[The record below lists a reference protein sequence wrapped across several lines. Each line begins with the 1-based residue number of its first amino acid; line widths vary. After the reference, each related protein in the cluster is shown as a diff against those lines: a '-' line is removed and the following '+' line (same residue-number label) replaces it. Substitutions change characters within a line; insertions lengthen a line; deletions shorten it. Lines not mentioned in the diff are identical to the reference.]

1 MHIYM
6 VMLLF
11 GFMLISCQDE
21 ILVGSDLLDD
31 NTILLDYTEQVQLT
45 SSNIYTGPFTAFDSL
60 NTGKRLVCLGN
71 LDDNTFGQLRSELA
85 ISFNINSASPPNYPF
100 GKKPLKFDS
109 LVLVL
114 TYDTVGTYGNIN
126 TSFRAL
132 VSKLENKL
140 PAGDSI
146 SSDVDITYGE
156 KLADTILTLKP
167 KDSVRITNHIDGKS
181 IKQLPQMRIRL
192 SGEFGQQLLSDTT
205 ASKKDSVFNEVLKGV
220 YIQLLPQNDNA
231 MLGFNFSTVGLSSS
245 VSNKMIM
252 YYTESDTL
260 KKVYNYSINRRF
272 VNKVQRDFTGSLVEK
287 TVQDSVLAD
296 KICYIQGFEGPKIL
310 VKMPKL
316 DIFKDKI
323 VNYVQLIVTA
333 DISSGTPGEYGA
345 LRQMVAETK
354 DKNGKF
360 KWISDIYAPEYLE
373 TVFGGKK
380 VEKNGKVTYTMNITN
395 HVKDILKDPTIAPEL
410 YLSVPNQNEY
420 IQRSVIYGAN
430 HDQYKMRI
438 KVNFTSK

>member
-1 MHIYM
+1 MTSLHIYM

-167 KDSVRITNHIDGKS
+167 KDSVRITNHIDGK
-181 IKQLPQMRIRL
+181 INKTITTNAYKTFRRIW
-192 SGEFGQQLLSDTT
+192 T
-205 ASKKDSVFNEVLKGV
+205 
-220 YIQLLPQNDNA
+220 
-231 MLGFNFSTVGLSSS
+231 
-245 VSNKMIM
+245 
-252 YYTESDTL
+252 
-260 KKVYNYSINRRF
+260 
-272 VNKVQRDFTGSLVEK
+272 
-287 TVQDSVLAD
+287 
-296 KICYIQGFEGPKIL
+296 
-310 VKMPKL
+310 
-316 DIFKDKI
+316 
-323 VNYVQLIVTA
+323 
-333 DISSGTPGEYGA
+333 
-345 LRQMVAETK
+345 
-354 DKNGKF
+354 
-360 KWISDIYAPEYLE
+360 
-373 TVFGGKK
+373 
-380 VEKNGKVTYTMNITN
+380 
-395 HVKDILKDPTIAPEL
+395 TIA
-410 YLSVPNQNEY
+410 
-420 IQRSVIYGAN
+420 
-430 HDQYKMRI
+430 
-438 KVNFTSK
+438 F

>member
-1 MHIYM
+1 
-6 VMLLF
+6 
-11 GFMLISCQDE
+11 
-21 ILVGSDLLDD
+21 
-31 NTILLDYTEQVQLT
+31 
-45 SSNIYTGPFTAFDSL
+45 
-60 NTGKRLVCLGN
+60 
-71 LDDNTFGQLRSELA
+71 
-85 ISFNINSASPPNYPF
+85 
-100 GKKPLKFDS
+100 
-109 LVLVL
+109 
-114 TYDTVGTYGNIN
+114 
-126 TSFRAL
+126 
-132 VSKLENKL
+132 
-140 PAGDSI
+140 
-146 SSDVDITYGE
+146 
-156 KLADTILTLKP
+156 
-167 KDSVRITNHIDGKS
+167 
-181 IKQLPQMRIRL
+181 
-192 SGEFGQQLLSDTT
+192 
-205 ASKKDSVFNEVLKGV
+205 
-220 YIQLLPQNDNA
+220 